1 MTSRTT
7 GSSPT
12 SAPNCSAAVDESEPS
27 CAEGSRAGARGV
39 KACLL
44 IPLALMLVITGRW
57 KLTLLTYE
65 HCLIVK
71 KDLFTSLLFNSLKTA
86 VYV

>member
-39 KACLL
+39 KSMPSH
-44 IPLALMLVITGRW
+44 PLGSYAGHNRQMEINT
-57 KLTLLTYE
+57 TD
-65 HCLIVK
+65 I
-71 KDLFTSLLFNSLKTA
+71 
-86 VYV
+86 